1 MPVMKSIS
9 PLQTCIPSAKRTTST
24 VAFWEWQRTEG
35 VKKMQ
40 RTELRGMREAAGV
53 PRIVL
58 ADLAGVSAFRLYRAE
73 AGRCQLTAE
82 ERAAIDRVLGPE
94 LERAAR

>member
-1 MPVMKSIS
+1 
-9 PLQTCIPSAKRTTST
+9 
-24 VAFWEWQRTEG
+24 
-35 VKKMQ
+35 MQ
-40 RTELRGMREAAGV
+40 RTELRAMREAAGV

-73 AGRCQLTAE
+73 AGRCELTAE

-94 LERAAR
+94 LERAARVATEFQRRQQGVAV